1 MHANAFKRIAAIA
14 LAASALLTAG
24 NGYAQTHHTHQHH
37 FQDAAHWSKIFDDP
51 ERDAWQKPHEVIQAL
66 KLKPESVVADI
77 GAGTGYFSMRFAHM
91 TPKGKVFAVD
101 AEPDMVK
108 HLAERAKK
116 NGLANVIAVQA
127 KPDDPRL
134 PEKADL
140 VVLVDVYHHIDNRIS
155 YFRKLRDS
163 LKAGGR
169 LAIIDFT
176 METHRGPPPAGRV
189 ALTTVKQELAD
200 AGYRVAEEH
209 RFLPDQFFV
218 TFTARNAQ

>member
-1 MHANAFKRIAAIA
+1 MHPKAFKLIVT
-14 LAASALLTAG
+14 LATTALLNSG
-24 NGYAQTHHTHQHH
+24 ISSAQSHHTHQHH

-66 KLKPESVVADI
+66 KLQPDSVVADI

-91 TPKGKVFAVD
+91 TPKGKVYAID

-116 NGLANVIAVQA
+116 NGLANVVAVQA
-127 KPDDPRL
+127 QPDHPRL
-134 PEKADL
+134 PEQADL
-140 VVLVDVYHHIDNRIS
+140 VILVDIYHHIDNRIA
-155 YFRKLRDS
+155 YFRKLRES
-163 LKAGGR
+163 LKPGGR

-176 METHRGPPPAGRV
+176 METRRGPPPSGRI
-189 ALTTVKQELAD
+189 ALATVKQELAE
-200 AGYRVAEEH
+200 AGYSMSEEH

-218 TFTARNAQ
+218 IFKANSTK

>member
-1 MHANAFKRIAAIA
+1 MHTSTLTLIGNILLAIA
-14 LAASALLTAG
+14 TVLTTG
-24 NGYAQTHHTHQHH
+24 TVNAQTHHTHQHH

-66 KLKPESVVADI
+66 KLKPDSVVADI

-91 TPKGKVFAVD
+91 TPKGKVYAVD

-108 HLAERAKK
+108 HLSERAKK
-116 NGLANVIAVQA
+116 NGLSNVIAIQA
-127 KPDDPRL
+127 RPDDPRL

-140 VVLVDVYHHIDNRIS
+140 VILVDVYHHIDKRVD

-163 LKAGGR
+163 LKPSGR

-176 METHRGPPPAGRV
+176 METHRGPPPSGRV
-189 ALTTVKQELAD
+189 AASKVKRELTE
-200 AGYRVAEEH
+200 AGYVPAEEH
-209 RFLPDQFFV
+209 RFLPDQFFSI
-218 TFTARNAQ
+218 FTVNGTK